1 MKFSNSFI
9 FSLLLVVAF
18 LLTTSLNLFGQEKQI
33 SKKEVPSA
41 VLKSFKKEY
50 PKAHIKGLSTETEKG
65 KSYFEIESIDGKV
78 RRDLLYTPEGKVA
91 EIEET
96 ITTSELPKESIESIQ
111 KKIPGGKIEK
121 AERVTSGSKVTYEL
135 RVAGKKAIYE
145 VVLDSTG
152 KVVKAE
158 KINKEND
165 ENDEDN
171 D

>member
-1 MKFSNSFI
+1 MKLSNSFI
-9 FSLLLVVAF
+9 FSSLLVVAF
-18 LLTTSLNLFGQEKQI
+18 LLTISLNLFAQEKQI
-33 SKKEVPSA
+33 SKKEVPTA

-50 PKAHIKGLSTETEKG
+50 PKARIKGLSTETENG

-78 RRDLLYTPEGKVA
+78 RRDLLYSSDGKIA

-96 ITTSELPKESIESIQ
+96 ITTSNLPKESIRSIQ

-121 AERVTSGSKVTYEL
+121 AERVISDSKVNFEL
-135 RVAGKKAIYE
+135 KVTRKKATYE

-165 ENDEDN
+165 EDN